1 MSRDSNT
8 PSAYSLLLCDS
19 IATRVGKFLQVSAG
33 TRTTCAV
40 RAVRVEIDSI
50 VDDTASEFT
59 STSIHCWGSRANA
72 LLDHFDMEPRPNNI
86 DNNHEHN
93 QISLGQ
99 DHACA
104 SAKSAAGSLDSTK
117 TSLECWWLAGS
128 DFDAHRI
135 PVGLEMV
142 R

>member
-8 PSAYSLLLCDS
+8 PSAYSFLLCDS

-50 VDDTASEFT
+50 VDDNDSEFT

-72 LLDHFDMEPRPNNI
+72 LLDHPNNI